1 MPSVPHFDR
10 KMSDAEGLMWR
21 LEKDPHLS
29 STFANVTVLDKA
41 PDFDRLLRR
50 LERATYAVP
59 RLRQRVQPMP
69 ANLSAPMWVEDPNFD
84 LRYHVRHLALPKP
97 GTMRQLLE
105 FASLMA
111 CDAFDR
117 TRPLWQFVVVDG
129 LKGGK
134 SALIQKMHHTIVD
147 GEGGVQLSLQFL
159 DFEREAPE
167 PEPLDPDLIAAAA
180 AAQPEGPSAD
190 LLRDLLAGSLRM
202 PLGFLRQ
209 VKELLAD
216 PAGIPEA
223 GSAAADTVRGLMQQ
237 LGDTE
242 AAHSPLWTKRSL
254 QRRMEVLRAP
264 FAATREA
271 AKRHGG
277 TLNTAFLAAA
287 ADAAGRYHRE
297 LGAPVETLRA
307 SMAVSTRTADSG
319 ANAFSLVRMMVPTT
333 DMPVG
338 ERFAA
343 IHEAT
348 AGAKAGTGGA
358 SLDTLAAVAATLP
371 TSMITRLARQQAH
384 TVDFAT
390 SNVRGAPMALFLAG
404 AQILE
409 NYPVGPLGGVA
420 FNLTLLSYA
429 GSLDMGVN
437 IDTAAVTEPDL
448 LRHSLQ
454 RAFADLIDA

>member
-180 AAQPEGPSAD
+180 AAQPEGPSPD